1 MDEFNAENARKF
13 LERLREIEPEKPP
26 VRQSI
31 KQVIFELAPTIRELM
46 AKGWSQKQ
54 ILEKLKIEYDLKLEY
69 GTFRNYLN
77 QAAKESNGN

>member
-13 LERLREIEPEKPP
+13 LEKLREIEPEKPP

-31 KQVIFELAPTIRELM
+31 KQVIFELAPVIRELM
-46 AKGWSQKQ
+46 EKGCTQKQ
-54 ILEKLKIEYDLKLEY
+54 ILEMLKGEYELKLEY

-77 QAAKESNGN
+77 QAAKNDRG

>member
-13 LERLREIEPEKPP
+13 LEKLREIEPEKPP

-31 KQVIFELAPTIRELM
+31 KQVIFELAPVIRELM
-46 AKGWSQKQ
+46 EKGWTQKQ
-54 ILEKLKIEYDLKLEY
+54 ILEMLKGEYELKLEY

-77 QAAKESNGN
+77 QAAKNDRG

>member
-13 LERLREIEPEKPP
+13 LETLREIEPEKPP
-26 VRQSI
+26 ARPSI
-31 KQVIFELAPTIRELM
+31 KQVIFELAPVIKELM
-46 AKGWSQKQ
+46 ERGWTQKQ

-77 QAAKESNGN
+77 QAAKNDKG

>member
-13 LERLREIEPEKPP
+13 LEKLREIEPEKPP

-31 KQVIFELAPTIRELM
+31 KQVIFELAPVIRELM
-46 AKGWSQKQ
+46 EKGWTQKQ
-54 ILEKLKIEYDLKLEY
+54 ILEMLKNEYELKLEY

-77 QAAKESNGN
+77 QAAKNDEG